1 MNRKTPKRGTRG
13 EKGREKGGSCTQLP
27 KVRSNSGPSRSRDL
41 DYVADDGNDE
51 GGGYNP
57 GIQRSASAAGK
68 TRCSGALGP
77 PEVSTPLSI
86 NAETMRC
93 ALRSDVPVA
102 MSTSPRGISPPR

>member
-1 MNRKTPKRGTRG
+1 MKHCGPMTVCIVAALPNR
-13 EKGREKGGSCTQLP
+13 C
-27 KVRSNSGPSRSRDL
+27 PSRLSKFYRSDL
-41 DYVADDGNDE
+41 DHIADDGNDE
-51 GGGYNP
+51 RGGYIA
-57 GIQRSASAAGK
+57 GIQRGASAAGK